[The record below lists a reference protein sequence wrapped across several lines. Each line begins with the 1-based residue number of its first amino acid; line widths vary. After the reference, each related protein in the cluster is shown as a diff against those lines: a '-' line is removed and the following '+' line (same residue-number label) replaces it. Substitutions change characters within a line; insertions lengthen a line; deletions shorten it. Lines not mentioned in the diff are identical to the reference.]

1 MRSGLLA
8 AGLAL
13 ATAAAIGAASTPDAA
28 AAEPPAPAAPPAADP
43 AAAGPALTPPARL
56 PWGAVP
62 QTRRGTGTTRP
73 AYAPKGRAPSAAGAT
88 LAPPAAAAA
97 AADPIHYMYG
107 IGSQTVAVQKAY
119 ANFTVAKPTVAQADF
134 HSLAELAM
142 LSADGQQIVEVG
154 WTVDRDVNSGD
165 VNPHL
170 FVFHWKDGAGTCYN
184 GCGFVPYG
192 GTATAGMALPVG
204 SSKQFGVVHDGGAW
218 WIAYDTTWVGYFP
231 DSLWEGRFTVTGK
244 VKFYGE
250 VAAATAQPCT
260 QMGNGLA
267 ADDANAARIGSASY
281 PDSTEP
287 VKLVVRTQG
296 GVYSAVALSDR
307 TFRYGGP
314 GAC

>member
-13 ATAAAIGAASTPDAA
+13 ATAIGAGSTLDAA
-28 AAEPPAPAAPPAADP
+28 AAEPPAPAATTQPE
-43 AAAGPALTPPARL
+43 AAGPALTPPARL

-62 QTRRGTGTTRP
+62 QQRRGSATTRP
-73 AYAPKGRAPSAAGAT
+73 AYAPKGRPPSAAAAS
-88 LAPPAAAAA
+88 LAAPA
-97 AADPIHYMYG
+97 AADPTIHYMYG
-107 IGSQTVAVQKAY
+107 TGSQTVAVQQAY
-119 ANFTVAKPTVAQADF
+119 ANFTVAKPTVAQQDF

-142 LSADGQQIVEVG
+142 LSSDGRQIVEVG

-165 VNPHL
+165 LNPHL
-170 FVFHWKDGAGTCYN
+170 FVYRWKDGQGTCYN

-192 GTATAGMALPVG
+192 GAATAGMTLPAG
-204 SSKQFGVVHDGGAW
+204 TSKQFGIVHNGGAW
-218 WIAYDTTWVGYFP
+218 WIAYDTNWVGHYP
-231 DSLWEGRFTVTGK
+231 DSLWEGRFTVTGQ
-244 VKFYGE
+244 VKFFGE
-250 VAAATAQPCT
+250 VAAATQQPCT

-267 ADDANAARIGSASY
+267 AEDANAARIGSASY

-287 VKLVVRTQG
+287 VRLVVRATG
-296 GVYSAVALSDR
+296 GVYSALALSDR

>member
-13 ATAAAIGAASTPDAA
+13 ATTAAIGAVSTLDAA
-28 AAEPPAPAAPPAADP
+28 AAPPPPTP
-43 AAAGPALTPPARL
+43 AAGPALTPPARL
-56 PWGAVP
+56 PWGALP
-62 QTRRGTGTTRP
+62 RARQGGATTRP
-73 AYAPKGRAPSAAGAT
+73 AYAPKGRLPSTGA
-88 LAPPAAAAA
+88 APPARSA
-97 AADPIHYMYG
+97 AADPQIHYMYG
-107 IGSQTVAVQKAY
+107 TGAQTVAVQKAY
-119 ANFTVAKPTVAQADF
+119 ANFTVAKPTVAQQDF

-142 LSADGQQIVEVG
+142 MSADGRQIVEVG

-165 VNPHL
+165 LNPHL
-170 FVFHWKDGAGTCYN
+170 FVYHWKDGQGTCYN

-192 GTATAGMALPVG
+192 GGATAGMTLPVG
-204 SSKQFGVVHDGGAW
+204 ASKQFGIVHSGGAW
-218 WIAYDTTWVGYFP
+218 WIAYDTDWVGSFP

-244 VKFYGE
+244 VKFFGE
-250 VAAATAQPCT
+250 VAAATQRPCT

-267 ADDANAARIGSASY
+267 ANDPNAARIGSASY

-287 VKLVVRTQG
+287 VKLVVSATG